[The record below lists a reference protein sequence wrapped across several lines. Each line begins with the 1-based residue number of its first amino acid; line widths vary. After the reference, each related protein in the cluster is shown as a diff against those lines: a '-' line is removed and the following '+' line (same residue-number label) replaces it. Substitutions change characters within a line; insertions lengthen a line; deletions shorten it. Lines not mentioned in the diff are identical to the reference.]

1 MRAIRS
7 PSSSRPTSSNDSD
20 QLLAA
25 AAALRRQLA
34 TYDGVFD
41 IADTFRPGKQEVKLA
56 LLPEAEPL
64 DFTLSDLAR
73 QVRTAF
79 YGVGVQ
85 RVQRGQDDVRVMVRY
100 PESERRS
107 LGNLENMRIRTPE
120 GIEIPFSAV
129 ARAELGR
136 GFATIRR
143 TDGRRTVTVTADV
156 ERSEV
161 APEDIMA
168 SLYAGP
174 LAEILAA
181 HPAVSFS
188 LEGEQ
193 RERAKALGGLARAFG
208 VALLVIYA
216 LLAIPLRSYSQ
227 PLVIMAAIPFGVVG
241 SILGH
246 LIMGW
251 DLVFFSLLGIV
262 ALSGVVVNDSLVL
275 VDFINRSRAAGMPLL
290 DAVRNAGVVRF
301 RAIFL
306 TSATTFAGL
315 APLMFT
321 ASETT
326 FFVIPI
332 AISLA
337 FGVLVATG
345 ITLFV
350 VPCGCM
356 LIDDLERLRQR
367 STDTAPV
374 ESALR
379 TGPTRSPD

>member
-1 MRAIRS
+1 M
-7 PSSSRPTSSNDSD
+7 
-20 QLLAA
+20 
-25 AAALRRQLA
+25 
-34 TYDGVFD
+34 FD